1 MSENTHQIQSLL
13 DSVSNIIQKH
23 ETQANYTGENYN
35 IFSIMGMENDEE
47 FTHSRIIGNLL
58 NPKGKHGCG
67 DFFLKTFV
75 EKLNILFEENNLH
88 DMKLEDFGPLVNER
102 ITERYAGEVNF
113 TTISGGSID
122 LVIED
127 SKQILLIE
135 NKINAADQK
144 YQLARYYN
152 YAKTRGNK
160 KIVMLYLTL
169 EGKNLSDNEGN
180 ILIKEDK
187 VYNIPSMVNLDEN
200 AIKLESLELKFPID
214 QNTFDEINIE
224 NKCFYTPISYKTF
237 IKEWLEASFFFVD
250 NRPMI
255 YYPIK
260 HYYNLI
266 KKLTNQSI
274 YKNMSTTIKNLFSK
288 NTVYIRCIEEIN
300 NGFYEFTK
308 EINDN
313 FWKKL
318 KQELNLD
325 ENFQNILEF
334 KNCNIF
340 YEVKTSEDGLYLG
353 YLIKNKDDKDIK
365 KTILKN
371 LQNLIIEKYENVH
384 KNDYYLFWI
393 NIKDYSKKD
402 YMEIIEHD
410 FFSYDKFN
418 KLDKEVIIDLSNN
431 MDSIL
436 GEVIEII
443 KDRIKEYNVF
453 FNDVLTLSDILSNKN

>member
-1 MSENTHQIQSLL
+1 MSENTKQIQSLL
-13 DSVSNIIQKH
+13 DSVSNVIQKH

-35 IFSIMGMENDEE
+35 IFSIMGMETDEE

-67 DFFLKTFV
+67 DFFLKSFV

-102 ITERYAGEVNF
+102 ITERYAGEVNCK
-113 TTISGGSID
+113 TISGGSID

-135 NKINAADQK
+135 NKIYAADQK

-169 EGKNLSDNEGN
+169 DGKNLSDNEGN
-180 ILIKEDK
+180 IVIKEDK
-187 VYNIPSMVNLDEN
+187 VYNIPSIVNLDEN

-214 QNTFDEINIE
+214 QNTFDGINIE

-266 KKLTNQSI
+266 KKLTNQ
-274 YKNMSTTIKNLFSK
+274 TTSKIMEKEILDTIFKKGENIKNALRIANYRIDLGKRLTDLIINEVEKIGMLNNLILSGEKLEGLKKYGMYNVPGYIYEANLIFDTKDNKKIRTVLQFKNEKENQFFIGIGKVNTKYEELQLAIQSIDLIFHNPINYNKSIENWYYGKSFTTDDFINFS
-288 NTVYIRCIEEIN
+288 NSIEESEPII
-300 NGFYEFTK
+300 F
-308 EINDN
+308 
-313 FWKKL
+313 
-318 KQELNLD
+318 
-325 ENFQNILEF
+325 F
-334 KNCNIF
+334 KNCVEICT
-340 YEVKTSEDGLYLG
+340 K
-353 YLIKNKDDKDIK
+353 IKN
-365 KTILKN
+365 
-371 LQNLIIEKYENVH
+371 
-384 KNDYYLFWI
+384 
-393 NIKDYSKKD
+393 S
-402 YMEIIEHD
+402 
-410 FFSYDKFN
+410 
-418 KLDKEVIIDLSNN
+418 
-431 MDSIL
+431 
-436 GEVIEII
+436 
-443 KDRIKEYNVF
+443 
-453 FNDVLTLSDILSNKN
+453 